1 MFNYNFNFKFQ
12 FQLHVRKHRLRRL
25 VDALVAHGDG
35 AVRSV
40 NLGYAEMD
48 DDGACM
54 LAEFLGSK
62 AARGVKEVRLDGN
75 SIGDRGAKA
84 IANALKVS
92 NPLFCFFFFLCLC
105 FVVTFDDALFFGVC
119 VCVNEFL
126 LVDCC

>member
-1 MFNYNFNFKFQ
+1 MSLLCFLQMFNFNFNFKFQ
-12 FQLHVRKHRLRRL
+12 FQLHGRKHRLRRL

-40 NLGYAEMD
+40 NLGYAELD

-92 NPLFCFFFFLCLC
+92 NPLFCFFFLCLYV
-105 FVVTFDDALFFGVC
+105 VVTFDDALFFWGSVC
-119 VCVNEFL
+119 E
-126 LVDCC
+126 